1 MKDIQW
7 TAPKIGKSVEMG
19 PPGLTNQRLVGQKLS
34 PGCQDI
40 LGADTIMTTQHC
52 QKLCAYHGQKG
63 KFDVYLTK
71 II

>member
-1 MKDIQW
+1 MKGIQG

-19 PPGLTNQRLVGQKLS
+19 PPGLTNQHLVGQKLS

-40 LGADTIMTTQHC
+40 LGTDAVMTTQHY

-63 KFDVYLTK
+63 EFDVYLIK